1 VSLPDLTIF
10 LSLDQEQ
17 KLLLWMTFLPEKIGF
32 HGMSVRCL
40 VLLKFLLTEGFL
52 FCVTF
57 KDQLRFSM
65 EF

>member
-1 VSLPDLTIF
+1 
-10 LSLDQEQ
+10 LDQEQ